1 MKSLLNRVL
10 VENLWFIALNRS
22 SELLR
27 GNFIQVSVWSCLT
40 REPVISQMTF
50 FLLTSND
57 KLLFLP
63 LESQKSS
70 HLTIVLVISSSN
82 ITFLFAL
89 VCMILGQ
96 TSPGLSVWFLFSSF
110 LVNLRTDWHKTGM
123 NMKCLG

>member
-1 MKSLLNRVL
+1 M
-10 VENLWFIALNRS
+10 
-22 SELLR
+22 
-27 GNFIQVSVWSCLT
+27 VSK
-40 REPVISQMTF
+40 MTF

-70 HLTIVLVISSSN
+70 HLTIVLVISYSN

-96 TSPGLSVWFLFSSF
+96 TSPGLSVWFLSSSF

-123 NMKCLG
+123 HMKCLG